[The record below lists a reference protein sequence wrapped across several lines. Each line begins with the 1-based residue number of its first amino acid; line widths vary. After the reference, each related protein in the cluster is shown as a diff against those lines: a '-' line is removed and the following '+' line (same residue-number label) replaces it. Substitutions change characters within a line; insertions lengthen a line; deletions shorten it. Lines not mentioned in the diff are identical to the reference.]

1 MAQDDS
7 AARAAIDATNR
18 RFEAAF
24 NAGDPGRAAREVYTE
39 NASILPPDL
48 PMVQGRE
55 NIAQFWVGAAAQL
68 AVTDVRLSTVALEVH
83 GDVAHEI
90 GKATL
95 TLARW
100 PAGRREVL
108 RVLGPGGRRVAL
120 ARRHLERR
128 RLTQRAA

>member
-24 NAGDPGRAAREVYTE
+24 NSGDPGRAAREVYTE

-68 AVTDVRLSTVALEVH
+68 TATHVQLSTVALEVH

-90 GKATL
+90 GRAKL
-95 TLARW
+95 TLANGQQMDAKYCVFWAHVDDEWRW
-100 PAGRREVL
+100 HADIWN
-108 RVLGPGGRRVAL
+108 GGV
-120 ARRHLERR
+120 
-128 RLTQRAA
+128 

>member
-18 RFEAAF
+18 KFEAAF

-55 NIAQFWVGAAAQL
+55 NIAEFWVGAAAQL
-68 AVTDVRLSTVALEVH
+68 AVTSVRLSTVALEVH

-90 GKATL
+90 GKASL
-95 TLARW
+95 TLAGGQLVDAKYCVFWAQVGGEWRW
-100 PAGRREVL
+100 HADIWNAGV
-108 RVLGPGGRRVAL
+108 
-120 ARRHLERR
+120 
-128 RLTQRAA
+128 

>member
-18 RFEAAF
+18 KFEAAF

-95 TLARW
+95 TLAGGQQVAAKYCVFW
-100 PAGRREVL
+100 ALSGTGRRDWRWHADIWNAGV
-108 RVLGPGGRRVAL
+108 
-120 ARRHLERR
+120 
-128 RLTQRAA
+128 

>member
-1 MAQDDS
+1 MAQDDN
-7 AARAAIDATNR
+7 AARSAIDATNR

-24 NAGDPGRAAREVYTE
+24 NAGDPARAAREVYTE

-68 AVTDVRLSTVALEVH
+68 GATGVRLSTVALEVH

-90 GKATL
+90 GRATL
-95 TLARW
+95 TLAGGQQMDAKYCVFWTLSGGEWRW
-100 PAGRREVL
+100 HADIWNAGV
-108 RVLGPGGRRVAL
+108 
-120 ARRHLERR
+120 
-128 RLTQRAA
+128 

>member
-18 RFEAAF
+18 KFEAAF

-68 AVTDVRLSTVALEVH
+68 AVTEVRLSTVGLEVH

-95 TLARW
+95 TLASGQQLAAKYCVFWAQDGGEWRW
-100 PAGRREVL
+100 HADIWNAGV
-108 RVLGPGGRRVAL
+108 
-120 ARRHLERR
+120 
-128 RLTQRAA
+128 